1 MMSALPSPHRVWL
14 GRRRPAFP
22 HQICTNICVTAVGTA
37 KIADSENADWERD
50 SGENQDSEH
59 TEQTPPRMN
68 SLNRVADHD
77 ITYFSR
83 ELNG

>member
-1 MMSALPSPHRVWL
+1 MMSALPSPHRVSL
-14 GRRRPAFP
+14 GRCRPAFS
-22 HQICTNICVTAVGTA
+22 HQICKNILTAVGTV

-50 SGENQDSEH
+50 PGENQDSEH